1 MCCFLLI
8 STDFFLVFLCVFRG
22 EKRQTDHIISIRI
35 YRDKYQ
41 KHQAPY
47 HMPPILSLSFSIKI
61 NFSIKQQQQ
70 QHWSSLLRVVLC
82 PSLSSSSSPS
92 IRVGLLS
99 KVSKHTHKYNNN
111 NPNNINSMWNDF
123 SFPFSCSLSLMGK
136 KNQYNSRRSS

>member
-1 MCCFLLI
+1 MCCFCWFRQ
-8 STDFFLVFLCVFRG
+8 TFFLVFLCVFRG

-70 QHWSSLLRVVLC
+70 HWSSLLRVVLC

-92 IRVGLLS
+92 IRVVLLLS